1 MFGAFIPVLELL
13 KIKNNAPENPINIPD
28 SFKNV
33 IFSFKNR
40 YDKINTMTGESV
52 IMTPLLIGV
61 ESSSPLKKA
70 NIFTQT
76 PKIAAKNMIIKSFLS
91 TFSLG
96 VKKLIIQKSAVAPN
110 SLNIIKPNDPIYIG
124 ITSLAMV

>member
-1 MFGAFIPVLELL
+1 
-13 KIKNNAPENPINIPD
+13 
-28 SFKNV
+28 
-33 IFSFKNR
+33 
-40 YDKINTMTGESV
+40 
-52 IMTPLLIGV
+52 MTPLLIGV

-70 NIFTQT
+70 NMFIQT
-76 PKIAAKNMIIKSFLS
+76 PKIAAKNMVIKSFLS

-96 VKKLIIQKSAVAPN
+96 VKRLIVQKSAVAPN